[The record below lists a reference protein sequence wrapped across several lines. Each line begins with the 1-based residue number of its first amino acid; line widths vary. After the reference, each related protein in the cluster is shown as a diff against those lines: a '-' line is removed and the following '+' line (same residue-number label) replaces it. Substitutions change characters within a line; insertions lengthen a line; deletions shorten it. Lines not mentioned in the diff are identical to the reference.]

1 VGWDAAVPEYDAF
14 GREIGADPLAALR
27 DATVAEPR
35 REPVAEPRPDAV
47 AEPRPELAAEPIAAE
62 PVVARPRRVRSR
74 RRGLL
79 LTPIIA
85 LGLLVAAVGM
95 FAGVAVDRIESG
107 LEDAIVEP
115 EPAGLGPDSMLRA
128 RNLAAVLDL
137 VQSSWKGRPLTV
149 VVTPNRVDVRLVG
162 PEGRRA
168 FVRFVRGNGLRT
180 RPLPGRG
187 GTGIPYSRINATIPE
202 RLVREDPRRIRFVR
216 LDRDGWEAR
225 FR

>member
-1 VGWDAAVPEYDAF
+1 VPEYDAF
-14 GREIGADPLAALR
+14 GREIGEDPLAALR
-27 DATVAEPR
+27 EATVAEPR
-35 REPVAEPRPDAV
+35 AKPEPVVAEPV
-47 AEPRPELAAEPIAAE
+47 AAE
-62 PVVARPRRVRSR
+62 PVAAEPVAARPRRARR
-74 RRGLL
+74 RRGLV

-85 LGLLVAAVGM
+85 LGILVAAVGM
-95 FAGVAVDRIESG
+95 LATMAVDGIEQG
-107 LEDAIVEP
+107 IVDVPVVP
-115 EPAGLGPDSMLRA
+115 EPDGLGPDSMLRA

-162 PEGRRA
+162 PGGRRA
-168 FVRFVRGNGLRT
+168 FVRVVRGKGLRT

-187 GTGIPYSRINATIPE
+187 GAGIPYARINATIPE
-202 RLVREDPRRIRFVR
+202 RLVREDPRPIRYVR

>member
-1 VGWDAAVPEYDAF
+1 MPEYDAF
-14 GREIGADPLAALR
+14 GREIGEDPLAALR
-27 DATVAEPR
+27 DATI
-35 REPVAEPRPDAV
+35 AEPRPAPV
-47 AEPRPELAAEPIAAE
+47 TEPVAAE
-62 PVVARPRRVRSR
+62 PVVARPRRVRRR
-74 RRGLL
+74 RRGLV
-79 LTPIIA
+79 LTPIIV
-85 LGLLVAAVGM
+85 LGLLVATVGM
-95 FAGVAVDRIESG
+95 LAGVAADRIESG
-107 LEDAIVEP
+107 LSDPIIEP

-168 FVRFVRGNGLRT
+168 FVRVVRGKGLQT

-187 GTGIPYSRINATIPE
+187 GTGIPYARINATIPE
-202 RLVREDPRRIRFVR
+202 RLVREDPRRIRYVR
-216 LDRDGWEAR
+216 LDRGGWEAR